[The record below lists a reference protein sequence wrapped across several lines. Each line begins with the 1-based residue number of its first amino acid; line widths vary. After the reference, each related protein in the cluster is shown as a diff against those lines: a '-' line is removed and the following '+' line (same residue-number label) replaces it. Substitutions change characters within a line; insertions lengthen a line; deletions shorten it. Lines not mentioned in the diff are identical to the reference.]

1 MAVSLTL
8 GIVKPDAIATGKT
21 GKIVAHLQDAGFTL
35 RAARLVRL
43 TPEQAGAFY
52 AVHRGR
58 PFFAELVSFMTS
70 GPCLP
75 MALERAD
82 AVATLRTV
90 IGATDPAEA
99 APGTIRKLYA
109 ESKGRNAIHASDSD
123 ENAAREVGFF
133 FPEGSWP
140 RFGAEALNVGSAR
153 RSSLRSVLDPSRCPS
168 YFKRLCCEWT
178 SGTCN
183 AAPSGPTGGSIP
195 TIRRSRGWTWASPA
209 R

>member
-1 MAVSLTL
+1 VAVSLTL
-8 GIVKPDAIATGKT
+8 GIVKPDAGATGKT
-21 GKIVAHLQDAGFTL
+21 GKIVAHLEAAGFRL

-52 AVHRGR
+52 AVHRAR
-58 PFFAELVSFMTS
+58 PFYPDLVTFMTS

-82 AVATLRTV
+82 AVATLRDV

-99 APGTIRKLYA
+99 AEGTIRKLYA

-133 FPEGSWP
+133 FSEGELAGLWG
-140 RFGAEALNVGSAR
+140 R
-153 RSSLRSVLDPSRCPS
+153 
-168 YFKRLCCEWT
+168 
-178 SGTCN
+178 
-183 AAPSGPTGGSIP
+183 
-195 TIRRSRGWTWASPA
+195 
-209 R
+209 